1 MSWQNPFS
9 TNITAVWDPQ
19 MFFGRKRELR
29 DICSAIANRQCLS
42 IVGTRRIGKST
53 LLWYVQTQM
62 AEMQTQFRYDLHSS
76 LLTLIDLHEYEHK
89 TSEDF
94 FTSVSTQILTQ
105 NRGQVVLARSPF
117 GGADEF
123 SSLLEQIKDQGLHL
137 TLLMDSFH
145 NVTHNKSF
153 DLEFFNYLRSQASL
167 GKVSYITA
175 SLAPLHEVCHH
186 DIKSSPFFN
195 IFGTCRLGPLTLEEA
210 EMFVTMPAKAVGL
223 PFTEAE
229 VQWVIALAGR
239 HPFLLQ
245 RVCYFLF
252 KEKSLHPDQ
261 EADPEQ
267 VRDQSY
273 HDLRPHFSS
282 ILERLSNADQERLR
296 KEAQQRGSRQRG
308 HLPEISESEL
318 FRQFLREASQWH
330 AFQMTVEDMEK
341 VLNNM
346 KDLRLLGEGEM
357 RYLKLVSRRTNN
369 GTTSTATERGM
380 AAREVLKEALE
391 RLRGTG
397 SHNDQAEDWQSYNIL
412 YYRYFR
418 HHLRHEQIAARL
430 IVSARQYYRLRLKA
444 IEALYNALMDM
455 EVACS

>member
-9 TNITAVWDPQ
+9 ANITAVWDQ
-19 MFFGRKRELR
+19 HMFFGRKRELR
-29 DICSAIANRQCLS
+29 DICSAIAHRQCLS

-53 LLWYVQTQM
+53 LLRYVQMQM
-62 AEMQTQFRYDLHSS
+62 AELQTHFGDDLHTS
-76 LLTLIDLHEYEHK
+76 LLTLIDLHEYEQK

-105 NRGQVVLARSPF
+105 NRGQAALTRSTK

-123 SSLLEQIKDQGLHL
+123 SSLLEQIKDQKLHL

-145 NVTHNKSF
+145 NVTRNNNF

-175 SLAPLHEVCHH
+175 SVAPLNEICHQ
-186 DIKSSPFFN
+186 DIRSSPFFN
-195 IFGTCRLGPLTLEEA
+195 IFGTYRLGPLTLEEA
-210 EMFVTMPAKAVGL
+210 EAFVIMPAKDVGL

-252 KEKSLHPDQ
+252 QEKTLHDNQ
-261 EADPEQ
+261 EVDWEH
-267 VRDQSY
+267 VRDQVY
-273 HDLRPHFSS
+273 YDLRPHFHS
-282 ILERLSNADQERLR
+282 IVERLSNSDQERLK
-296 KEAQQRGSRQRG
+296 KEAQQRSSRQRG

-318 FRQFLREASQWH
+318 FQQFLRETHQWH
-330 AFQMTVEDMEK
+330 DSQMTVKDVENALDI
-341 VLNNM
+341 M

-357 RYLKLVSRRTNN
+357 RHLKVVSQRTKN
-369 GTTSTATERGM
+369 GTMSSATERGM
-380 AAREVLKEALE
+380 VAREVLRETLD

-397 SHNDQAEDWQSYNIL
+397 PRSDEAED
-412 YYRYFR
+412 
-418 HHLRHEQIAARL
+418 
-430 IVSARQYYRLRLKA
+430 
-444 IEALYNALMDM
+444 
-455 EVACS
+455 